1 MATVRLLCSLAS
13 LDDVASYANRHHVLV
28 SWTDADTVVA
38 TAALGEQLTQP
49 IGVWLELS
57 DDYSAQMAAR
67 DVATLSWL
75 APVRD
80 VVVSAV
86 TMARADAEVV
96 TALLTNEE
104 VNFANA
110 VATLVGAYNRPA
122 PPEPIRVWSFD
133 GEDLRSDSD
142 VLRVTSSST
151 IPEGDL
157 IVFE

>member
-86 TMARADAEVV
+86 TMARAD
-96 TALLTNEE
+96 
-104 VNFANA
+104 
-110 VATLVGAYNRPA
+110 NRPA